1 MTKSTFQGRLGGER
15 ERERERERG
24 RELLGVADAFGD
36 GSETSGRREGRGER
50 EVLP

>member
-1 MTKSTFQGRLGGER
+1 MTKSSFQGRLGGER
-15 ERERERERG
+15 ERARG